1 MPLLS
6 DRRGRPTTLQS
17 RPASLRPVAADEA
30 LAQGVVRAGELVS
43 PVWPL
48 ADYVAVNPF
57 LGLLDRDWLAAR
69 EFLRSVSSCETLPSL
84 THFRSRWRAGGFVAA
99 DIDAAIDELMRDGV
113 AAAGRLDTVAI
124 VDLLA
129 TAPEPELELDDDPA
143 RLRLLAEIV
152 DRCGGGD
159 WPAIVDEEIGKHLSA
174 YYDEGIA
181 LWKNGFSDR
190 PLYTAWQEAAAVDR
204 RPELLGVQ
212 GFRRFVA
219 GLPRQPL
226 EALATLLAHLKV
238 PLTLRERLLAAT
250 ALSVPGWAAWTRY
263 RELAA
268 KRRGEG
274 CDDFTALLAI
284 RLAYDTA
291 IAEAHETRIDWQ
303 VGGLVAPA
311 SAGIPRSVLI
321 RSCLLRAGEIAR
333 RRRLLGDIAGGSPSP
348 SPRAGLAHLVF
359 CIDVRSERM
368 RRAIEQQRAGLRT
381 SGFAGFFGVPM
392 ELVPWGE
399 RTGTS
404 HAPAPLTP
412 SLRVHE
418 GPAVHHAAATS
429 LARRTCRRGWRIA
442 WQGFKK
448 SATASFAFVE
458 TCGLLWGLDL
468 VRRSLRLALPAA
480 DPRFDGVD
488 ATDREAFGP
497 LIHDRRTG
505 PYGERLV
512 ELAAGILRSLH
523 LPDLDTPLVVLC
535 GHASRTVNNPLK
547 AALDCGACC
556 GHSGE
561 ANSRVAAR
569 LLNLPAIRRA
579 LAAQGLVV
587 PQGLHFLAAVHNTT
601 TDEITICDRAAVPT
615 SHATAVAE
623 LERRLA
629 VAAGSVRRERLPAL
643 GSRNESDLMR
653 RSRDWSELQPE
664 WGLAG
669 NWAIVIGPRTLT
681 EAADLEGGVFL
692 HEYDATR
699 DTDGGALEGIMTAP
713 LVVTH
718 WINMQYY
725 ASTVDNR
732 RYGAGTKAIHSVVG
746 GFGLMAGG
754 SGDLLTGLPLESLA
768 DGGGWRHEP
777 LRLQAVIA
785 AGRDRVAAIV
795 AKHALLEQLVTNDW
809 LTIIAVEEGRCF
821 RLTRRLAWQP
831 LHVPGASRP
840 PAGPPV
846 AEPRAKG

>member
-1 MPLLS
+1 MPLLRDS
-6 DRRGRPTTLQS
+6 RSRPATPQP
-17 RPASLRPVAADEA
+17 RPASLRPVAADES
-30 LAQGVVRAGELVS
+30 LAQAVGRTAGLVA

-57 LGLLDRDWLAAR
+57 LGLVDRAWLAAR
-69 EFLRSVSSCETLPSL
+69 EFLRSVSACETLPSL
-84 THFRSRWRAGGFVAA
+84 GHFRSRWLAGSFAAA

-113 AAAGRLDTVAI
+113 AAAGRLDTAAI
-124 VDLLA
+124 VELLA
-129 TAPEPELELDDDPA
+129 ATAEPDLEPADDPA
-143 RLRLLAEIV
+143 RLRPLAEIV
-152 DRCGGGD
+152 ERCGGGD
-159 WPAIVDEEIGKHLSA
+159 WSAIVHEEIGKHLA
-174 YYDEGIA
+174 AVYDEGIA
-181 LWKNGFSDR
+181 PWKSRDSGL
-190 PLYTAWQEAAAVDR
+190 PLYAAWQEAAALDR
-204 RPELLGVQ
+204 RLELLGVK

-219 GLPRQPL
+219 GLPSQPL
-226 EALATLLAHLKV
+226 EAIATLLAHLRV
-238 PLTLRERLLAAT
+238 PLSLRERLLAAT

-268 KRRGEG
+268 ERRGEA
-274 CDDFTALLAI
+274 CDDFTALVAI

-311 SAGIPRSVLI
+311 SAGLPRSVLI

-333 RRRLLGDIAGGSPSP
+333 RRRLLGDLTGGSPSRP
-348 SPRAGLAHLVF
+348 PRAGLAHLVF
-359 CIDVRSERM
+359 CIDVRSEPM
-368 RRAIEQQRAGLRT
+368 RRAVEGQDAGLRT

-399 RTGTS
+399 LTGSS

-418 GPAVHHAAATS
+418 GPVCHHAAATS
-429 LARRTCRRGWRIA
+429 LARRTGRRGWRIA
-442 WQGFKK
+442 WQSFKK

-468 VRRSLRLALPAA
+468 VRRSLGLGSPAA
-480 DPRFDGVD
+480 DPRFDGV
-488 ATDREAFGP
+488 AAADREAFGP
-497 LIHDRRTG
+497 VIDDASLTG
-505 PYGERLV
+505 PSSERLV
-512 ELAAGILRSLH
+512 DLAAGILRGLH

-561 ANSRVAAR
+561 ANSRAAAR

-579 LAAQGLVV
+579 LAARGLVV
-587 PQGLHFLAAVHNTT
+587 PEGLYFLAAVHDTT
-601 TDEITICDRAAVPT
+601 TDEIRICDRAAVPAIQ
-615 SHATAVAE
+615 ATAVAY

-629 VAAGSVRRERLPAL
+629 VAAGTVRRERLPAL
-643 GSRNESDLMR
+643 GGRDEADLMR

-669 NWAIVIGPRTLT
+669 NWAIVIGPRTLS
-681 EAADLEGGVFL
+681 APADLEGGVFL
-692 HEYDATR
+692 HEYDAAR
-699 DTDGGALEGIMTAP
+699 DADGTALEGIMTAP
-713 LVVTH
+713 LVVSH

-754 SGDLLTGLPLESLA
+754 GGDLLTGLPLQSLA
-768 DGGGWRHEP
+768 DGSGWRHEP

-785 AGRDRVAAIV
+785 AGRDRIAAIV
-795 AKHALLEQLVTNDW
+795 AKHTLLEQLVANDW

-831 LHVPGASRP
+831 LHVGA
-840 PAGPPV
+840 
-846 AEPRAKG
+846 RA

>member
-6 DRRGRPTTLQS
+6 DRRGRPATLQP
-17 RPASLRPVAADEA
+17 RPASLRPVAADES
-30 LAQGVVRAGELVS
+30 LAQAVVRTGGLVS

-57 LGLLDRDWLAAR
+57 LGLVDRDWLAAR
-69 EFLRSVSSCETLPSL
+69 EFLRSVSSCETLPAL
-84 THFRSRWRAGGFVAA
+84 AHFRSRWQAGGFAA
-99 DIDAAIDELMRDGV
+99 TDIDAAIDELMRDGV
-113 AAAGRLDTVAI
+113 TAAGRLDTAAI
-124 VDLLA
+124 VDLLTA
-129 TAPEPELELDDDPA
+129 TVEPDLEPDDNPA
-143 RLRLLAEIV
+143 RLRPLAEIV
-152 DRCGGGD
+152 ERCGSSD
-159 WPAIVDEEIGKHLSA
+159 WPAIVHEEIGKHLSA
-174 YYDEGIA
+174 HYDEGIA
-181 LWKNGFSDR
+181 LWKNGSSDR
-190 PLYTAWQEAAAVDR
+190 PLYTAWHEAAAVDR
-204 RPELLGVQ
+204 RLELLGVD

-219 GLPRQPL
+219 DLPSQPL
-226 EALATLLAHLKV
+226 EALATLLAHLRV
-238 PLTLRERLLAAT
+238 PLALRERLLAST
-250 ALSVPGWAAWTRY
+250 AFSVPGWAAWTRY

-268 KRRGEG
+268 GRRGEA
-274 CDDFTALLAI
+274 CDDFTSLLAI

-311 SAGIPRSVLI
+311 SAGIPRSILI

-333 RRRLLGDIAGGSPSP
+333 RRRLLGDVAGGSPSRP
-348 SPRAGLAHLVF
+348 PRAGLAHLVF

-399 RTGTS
+399 RTGSS

-418 GPAVHHAAATS
+418 GPACHHAAATS
-429 LARRTCRRGWRIA
+429 LARRTGRRGWRIA

-448 SATASFAFVE
+448 SAAASFAFVE
-458 TCGLLWGLDL
+458 TCGLFWGLDL
-468 VRRSLRLALPAA
+468 VRRSLRLASPAA
-480 DPRFDGVD
+480 DPRFDGVA

-497 LIHDRRTG
+497 LIDDQPLTG

-512 ELAAGILRSLH
+512 ELAAGILRGLH

-535 GHASRTVNNPLK
+535 GHVSRTVNNPLK

-579 LAAQGLVV
+579 LAARGLVV
-587 PQGLHFLAAVHNTT
+587 PQGLHFLAAVHDTT
-601 TDEITICDRAAVPT
+601 TDEITICDRAAVPA
-615 SHATAVAE
+615 SHATAVVE

-629 VAAGSVRRERLPAL
+629 VAAGTVRRERLPAL
-643 GSRNESDLMR
+643 GGRDESDLVR

-669 NWAIVIGPRTLT
+669 NWAIVIGPRALS

-692 HEYDATR
+692 HEYDAAR
-699 DTDGGALEGIMTAP
+699 DGDGAALEGIMTAP
-713 LVVTH
+713 LVVSH

-754 SGDLLTGLPLESLA
+754 GGDLLTGLPLQSLA
-768 DGGGWRHEP
+768 DGSGWRHEP

-785 AGRDRVAAIV
+785 AGRDRIAAIV
-795 AKHALLEQLVTNDW
+795 GKHTLLEQLVTNDW

-831 LHVPGASRP
+831 LHVGSR
-840 PAGPPV
+840 V
-846 AEPRAKG
+846 

>member
-1 MPLLS
+1 MPLLRDFPS
-6 DRRGRPTTLQS
+6 RPATLQP
-17 RPASLRPVAADEA
+17 RPASLRPVAADES
-30 LAQGVVRAGELVS
+30 LAQTVVRTGGLVS

-57 LGLLDRDWLAAR
+57 LGLVDRDWLAAR
-69 EFLRSVSSCETLPSL
+69 EFLRSVSACETLPSV
-84 THFRSRWRAGGFVAA
+84 THFRSRWLAGGFTAA

-113 AAAGRLDTVAI
+113 AAAGRLDTTAI
-124 VDLLA
+124 VDLLTA
-129 TAPEPELELDDDPA
+129 TPEPELESADDPA
-143 RLRLLAEIV
+143 RLRPLAEIV
-152 DRCGGGD
+152 ERCGGGD
-159 WPAIVDEEIGKHLSA
+159 WPAIVHEEIGKHLA
-174 YYDEGIA
+174 AAYDEGIA
-181 LWKNGFSDR
+181 PWKNGLRDR
-190 PLYTAWQEAAAVDR
+190 SLYTTWQEAAALDCR
-204 RPELLGVQ
+204 LEFLGVK

-219 GLPRQPL
+219 GLPSQPL
-226 EALATLLAHLKV
+226 EAIATLLAHLRV
-238 PLTLRERLLAAT
+238 PLALRERLLAAT

-268 KRRGEG
+268 ERRGEV
-274 CDDFTALLAI
+274 CDDFTSLLAI

-311 SAGIPRSVLI
+311 PAGIPRSVLI

-333 RRRLLGDIAGGSPSP
+333 RRRLLGDLAGGSPSR

-368 RRAIEQQRAGLRT
+368 RRAVEQQRAGLRT

-399 RTGTS
+399 LTGSS

-418 GPAVHHAAATS
+418 GPACHHAAATS
-429 LARRTCRRGWRIA
+429 LARRTGRRGWRIA

-448 SATASFAFVE
+448 SAAASFAFVE
-458 TCGLLWGLDL
+458 TCGLFWGLDL
-468 VRRSLRLALPAA
+468 VRRSLRLASPAA
-480 DPRFDGVD
+480 DPRFDGVA

-497 LIHDRRTG
+497 LIDDQPLTG

-512 ELAAGILRSLH
+512 ELAAGILRGLH

-579 LAAQGLVV
+579 LAARGMVV
-587 PQGLHFLAAVHNTT
+587 PKDVHFLAAVHDTT
-601 TDEITICDRAAVPT
+601 TDEITICDRAAVPA

-629 VAAGSVRRERLPAL
+629 VAAGTVRRERLPAL
-643 GSRNESDLMR
+643 GGRDESDLVR

-669 NWAIVIGPRTLT
+669 NWAVVIGPRTLS

-692 HEYDATR
+692 HEYDAAR
-699 DTDGGALEGIMTAP
+699 DADGGALEGIMTAP
-713 LVVTH
+713 LVVSH

-754 SGDLLTGLPLESLA
+754 GGDLLTGLPLQSLA
-768 DGGGWRHEP
+768 DGSGWRHEP

-785 AGRDRVAAIV
+785 AGRDRIAAIV
-795 AKHALLEQLVTNDW
+795 GKHTLLEQLVTNDW
-809 LTIIAVEEGRCF
+809 LTLIAVEEGRCF

-831 LHVPGASRP
+831 LHVG
-840 PAGPPV
+840 G
-846 AEPRAKG
+846 RA

>member
-6 DRRGRPTTLQS
+6 DRRGRPATLQP
-17 RPASLRPVAADEA
+17 RPASLRPVAADES
-30 LAQGVVRAGELVS
+30 LAQAVVRTGGLVS

-57 LGLLDRDWLAAR
+57 LGLVDRDWLAAR

-84 THFRSRWRAGGFVAA
+84 AHFRSRWLAGGFAAA

-113 AAAGRLDTVAI
+113 ATAGRLDTAAI
-124 VDLLA
+124 VDLLTA
-129 TAPEPELELDDDPA
+129 TAEPELESADDPA
-143 RLRLLAEIV
+143 RLRPLAEIV
-152 DRCGGGD
+152 ERCGGGD
-159 WPAIVDEEIGKHLSA
+159 WPAIVHEEIGKHLA
-174 YYDEGIA
+174 AAYDEGIA
-181 LWKNGFSDR
+181 PWKNGLRDR
-190 PLYTAWQEAAAVDR
+190 PLYAAWQEAAALDGRLEV
-204 RPELLGVQ
+204 LGVK

-219 GLPRQPL
+219 GLPSQPL
-226 EALATLLAHLKV
+226 EAIATLLAHLRV
-238 PLTLRERLLAAT
+238 PLALRERLLATT

-268 KRRGEG
+268 GRRGEA

-303 VGGLVAPA
+303 VGGPVAPA

-333 RRRLLGDIAGGSPSP
+333 RRRLLDGLAGGSPSA
-348 SPRAGLAHLVF
+348 PRAGLAHLVF

-399 RTGTS
+399 LTGSS

-418 GPAVHHAAATS
+418 GPACHHAAATS
-429 LARRTCRRGWRIA
+429 LERRTGRRGWRIA

-448 SATASFAFVE
+448 SAAASFAFVE
-458 TCGLLWGLDL
+458 TCGLFWGLDL
-468 VRRSLRLALPAA
+468 VRRSLRLASPAA
-480 DPRFDGVD
+480 DPRFDGVA

-497 LIHDRRTG
+497 LIDEAALTG

-512 ELAAGILRSLH
+512 ELAAGILRGLH

-569 LLNLPAIRRA
+569 LLNLPSVRRA
-579 LAAQGLVV
+579 LAARGLVV
-587 PQGLHFLAAVHNTT
+587 PEDVHCLAAVHDTT
-601 TDEITICDRAAVPT
+601 TDEITICDRAAVPAR
-615 SHATAVAE
+615 HATAVVE

-643 GSRNESDLMR
+643 GGRYESDLVR

-669 NWAIVIGPRTLT
+669 NWAIVIGPRTLS
-681 EAADLEGGVFL
+681 EAADLEGSVFL
-692 HEYDATR
+692 HEYDAVR
-699 DTDGGALEGIMTAP
+699 DADGGALEGIMTAP
-713 LVVTH
+713 LVVSH

-754 SGDLLTGLPLESLA
+754 GGDLLTGLPLQSLA
-768 DGGGWRHEP
+768 DGSGWRHEP

-785 AGRDRVAAIV
+785 AGRDRITAIV
-795 AKHALLEQLVTNDW
+795 GKHTLLEQLVTNDW

-831 LHVPGASRP
+831 LHVG
-840 PAGPPV
+840 G
-846 AEPRAKG
+846 RA

>member
-1 MPLLS
+1 MPLLR
-6 DRRGRPTTLQS
+6 DGRSRPAAPQP
-17 RPASLRPVAADEA
+17 RPASLRPVAADES
-30 LAQGVVRAGELVS
+30 LAQAVGRTAGLVA

-57 LGLLDRDWLAAR
+57 LGLVDRDWLAAR
-69 EFLRSVSSCETLPSL
+69 EFLRSVSACETLPSL
-84 THFRSRWRAGGFVAA
+84 GHFRSRWLAGSFTAA

-113 AAAGRLDTVAI
+113 AAAGRLDTAAI

-129 TAPEPELELDDDPA
+129 ATAEPDLEPADDPA
-143 RLRLLAEIV
+143 RLRPLAEIV
-152 DRCGGGD
+152 ERCGGGD
-159 WPAIVDEEIGKHLSA
+159 WSAIVHEEIGKHLA
-174 YYDEGIA
+174 AAYDEGIA
-181 LWKNGFSDR
+181 PWKNGFRDR
-190 PLYTAWQEAAAVDR
+190 PLYTAWQEAAALDR
-204 RPELLGVQ
+204 RLELLGVK

-219 GLPRQPL
+219 GLPSQPL
-226 EALATLLAHLKV
+226 EAIATLLAHLRV
-238 PLTLRERLLAAT
+238 PLSLRERLLAAT
-250 ALSVPGWAAWTRY
+250 AVSVPGWAAWTRY

-268 KRRGEG
+268 ERRGEA
-274 CDDFTALLAI
+274 CDDFTALVAI

-311 SAGIPRSVLI
+311 SAGIPRSVSI

-333 RRRLLGDIAGGSPSP
+333 RRRLLGDLAGGSPSRP
-348 SPRAGLAHLVF
+348 PRAGLAHLVF
-359 CIDVRSERM
+359 CIDVRSEPM
-368 RRAIEQQRAGLRT
+368 RRAVEGQDAGLRT

-399 RTGTS
+399 LTGSS

-412 SLRVHE
+412 SLQVHE
-418 GPAVHHAAATS
+418 GPACHHAAATS
-429 LARRTCRRGWRIA
+429 LARRTGRRGWRIG
-442 WQGFKK
+442 WQSFKK

-468 VRRSLRLALPAA
+468 VRRSLGLGSPAA
-480 DPRFDGVD
+480 DPRFDGV
-488 ATDREAFGP
+488 AAADREAFGP
-497 LIHDRRTG
+497 VIDDASLTG
-505 PYGERLV
+505 PSSERLV
-512 ELAAGILRSLH
+512 DLAAGILRGLH

-561 ANSRVAAR
+561 ANSRAAAR

-579 LAAQGLVV
+579 LVARGLVV
-587 PQGLHFLAAVHNTT
+587 PEGLYFLAAVHDTT
-601 TDEITICDRAAVPT
+601 TDEITIPDRAAVPAN
-615 SHATAVAE
+615 HATAVAE

-629 VAAGSVRRERLPAL
+629 VAAGIVRRERLPAF
-643 GSRNESDLMR
+643 GGRHEADLMR

-669 NWAIVIGPRTLT
+669 NWAIVIGPRTLS
-681 EAADLEGGVFL
+681 APADLEGGVFL
-692 HEYDATR
+692 HEYDAAR
-699 DTDGGALEGIMTAP
+699 DADGTALEGIMTAP
-713 LVVTH
+713 LVVSH

-746 GFGLMAGG
+746 GFGLVAGG
-754 SGDLLTGLPLESLA
+754 GGDLLTGLPLQSLA
-768 DGGGWRHEP
+768 DGSGWRHEP

-785 AGRDRVAAIV
+785 AGRDRIVAIV
-795 AKHALLEQLVTNDW
+795 GKHTLLEQLVANDW
-809 LTIIAVEEGRCF
+809 LTIIAVEEGRFF

-831 LHVPGASRP
+831 LHVG
-840 PAGPPV
+840 V
-846 AEPRAKG
+846 RA

>member
-1 MPLLS
+1 MPLLQDS
-6 DRRGRPTTLQS
+6 RGRQATP
-17 RPASLRPVAADEA
+17 RPWPASLRPVAVDDSLVEA
-30 LAQGVVRAGELVS
+30 LGRTARLVT

-48 ADYVAVNPF
+48 TDYVAVNPF
-57 LGLLDRDWLAAR
+57 LGLVDHDWLAAR
-69 EFLRSVSSCETLPSL
+69 EFLRSVSVCETLPSL
-84 THFRSRWRAGGFVAA
+84 GHFRSRWQAGGFVAA
-99 DIDAAIDELMRDGV
+99 DIDAAIDELLHDGV
-113 AAAGRLDTVAI
+113 SAAGRLDSAAI
-124 VDLLA
+124 VGLLA
-129 TAPEPELELDDDPA
+129 TATESEPESADDPA
-143 RLRLLAEIV
+143 RLRPLAEIV
-152 DRCGGGD
+152 ERCGGGD
-159 WPAIVDEEIGKHLSA
+159 WSAIVREEIGKHLA
-174 YYDEGIA
+174 TAYDEGIA
-181 LWKNGFSDR
+181 PWKNGYPER

-204 RPELLGVQ
+204 RLELLGVK

-219 GLPRQPL
+219 GLPSQPL
-226 EALATLLAHLKV
+226 EALATLLAHLRV
-238 PLTLRERLLAAT
+238 PLLLRERLLAAT
-250 ALSVPGWAAWTRY
+250 ALAVPGWAAWTRY

-268 KRRGEG
+268 ERRGAA
-274 CDDFTALLAI
+274 CDDFTALVAI

-303 VGGLVAPA
+303 AGGLVAPA
-311 SAGIPRSVLI
+311 SAGIPRGVLI

-333 RRRLLGDIAGGSPSP
+333 RRHLLGSLAANASPP
-348 SPRAGLAHLVF
+348 PRAGLAHLVF

-399 RTGTS
+399 LTGSS

-412 SLRVHE
+412 SLRVQE
-418 GPAVHHAAATS
+418 GPACHHAAATS
-429 LARRTCRRGWRIA
+429 LARRTSRRGWRIA

-448 SATASFAFVE
+448 SAAASFAFVE
-458 TCGLLWGLDL
+458 TCGLLWGIDL
-468 VRRSLRLALPAA
+468 VRRSLGIGWPATE
-480 DPRFDGVD
+480 PRFDGV
-488 ATDREAFGP
+488 AAADRAAYGP
-497 LIHDRRTG
+497 RIDDRPLTG
-505 PYGERLV
+505 PAGEHLFD
-512 ELAAGILRSLH
+512 LAAGILRGLH

-569 LLNLPAIRRA
+569 LLNLPAVRGA
-579 LAAQGLVV
+579 LVARGLEV
-587 PQGLHFLAAVHNTT
+587 PAGLYFLAAVHDTT
-601 TDEITICDRAAVPT
+601 TDEITICDREAIPA
-615 SHATAVAE
+615 SHATALVE

-629 VAAGSVRRERLPAL
+629 VAAGAVRQERLPTL
-643 GSRNESDLMR
+643 GGRDQADLVR

-669 NWAIVIGPRTLT
+669 NWAIVIGPRTLS
-681 EAADLEGGVFL
+681 AAANLEGAAFL
-692 HEYDATR
+692 HEYDAAR
-699 DTDGGALEGIMTAP
+699 DADGAALEGIMTAP
-713 LVVTH
+713 LVVSH

-725 ASTVDNR
+725 ASTVDNQ

-754 SGDLLTGLPLESLA
+754 GGDLLTGLPLQSLT
-768 DGGGWRHEP
+768 DGSGWRHEP

-785 AGRDRVAAIV
+785 AGRERIAAIIG
-795 AKHALLEQLVTNDW
+795 KHALLEQLATNDW

-831 LHVPGASRP
+831 LHVGGRQSQPVSRWD
-840 PAGPPV
+840 
-846 AEPRAKG
+846 

>member
-1 MPLLS
+1 MPLLRDS
-6 DRRGRPTTLQS
+6 RSRPATPQP
-17 RPASLRPVAADEA
+17 RPASLRPVAADES
-30 LAQGVVRAGELVS
+30 LAQAVGRTAGLVA

-57 LGLLDRDWLAAR
+57 LGLVDRDWLAAR
-69 EFLRSVSSCETLPSL
+69 EFLRSVSACETLPSL
-84 THFRSRWRAGGFVAA
+84 GHFRSRWLAGSFTAA

-113 AAAGRLDTVAI
+113 AAAGRLDTAAI

-129 TAPEPELELDDDPA
+129 ATAEPDLEPADDPA
-143 RLRLLAEIV
+143 RLRPLAEIV
-152 DRCGGGD
+152 ERCGGGD
-159 WPAIVDEEIGKHLSA
+159 WSAIVHEEIGKHLA
-174 YYDEGIA
+174 AAYDEGIA
-181 LWKNGFSDR
+181 PWKSRDSGL
-190 PLYTAWQEAAAVDR
+190 PLYAAWQEAAALDR
-204 RPELLGVQ
+204 RLELLGVK

-219 GLPRQPL
+219 GLPSQPL
-226 EALATLLAHLKV
+226 EAIATLLAHLRV
-238 PLTLRERLLAAT
+238 PLSLRERLLAAT

-268 KRRGEG
+268 ERRGEA
-274 CDDFTALLAI
+274 CDDFTALVAI

-311 SAGIPRSVLI
+311 SAGIPRSVLV

-333 RRRLLGDIAGGSPSP
+333 RRRLLGDLAGGSPSRP
-348 SPRAGLAHLVF
+348 PRAGLAHLVF
-359 CIDVRSERM
+359 CIDVRSEPM
-368 RRAIEQQRAGLRT
+368 RRAVEGQDAGLRT

-399 RTGTS
+399 LTGSS
-404 HAPAPLTP
+404 HAPAPLAP

-418 GPAVHHAAATS
+418 GPVCHHAAATS
-429 LARRTCRRGWRIA
+429 LERRTGRRGWRIA
-442 WQGFKK
+442 WQSFKK

-468 VRRSLRLALPAA
+468 VRRSLGLGSPAA
-480 DPRFDGVD
+480 DPRFDGV
-488 ATDREAFGP
+488 AAADREAFGP
-497 LIHDRRTG
+497 VIDDASLTG
-505 PYGERLV
+505 PSSERLV
-512 ELAAGILRSLH
+512 DLAAGILRGLH

-579 LAAQGLVV
+579 LAARGLVV
-587 PQGLHFLAAVHNTT
+587 PEGLYFLAAVHDTT
-601 TDEITICDRAAVPT
+601 TDEIRICDRAAVPA
-615 SHATAVAE
+615 SQATAVAY

-629 VAAGSVRRERLPAL
+629 VAAGTVRRERLPAL
-643 GSRNESDLMR
+643 GGRDEADLMR

-669 NWAIVIGPRTLT
+669 NWAIVIGPRTLS
-681 EAADLEGGVFL
+681 APADLEGGVFL
-692 HEYDATR
+692 HEYAAGRDA
-699 DTDGGALEGIMTAP
+699 DGTALEGIMTAP
-713 LVVTH
+713 LVVSH

-754 SGDLLTGLPLESLA
+754 GGDLLTGLPLQSLA
-768 DGGGWRHEP
+768 DGSGWRHEP

-785 AGRDRVAAIV
+785 AGRDRIAAIV
-795 AKHALLEQLVTNDW
+795 GKHTLLEQLVANDW

-821 RLTRRLAWQP
+821 RLTRRIAWQP
-831 LHVPGASRP
+831 LHVPG
-840 PAGPPV
+840 
-846 AEPRAKG
+846 RA

>member
-1 MPLLS
+1 MPLLR
-6 DRRGRPTTLQS
+6 DGRS
-17 RPASLRPVAADEA
+17 RPATPQPRPVSLRPVAADES
-30 LAQGVVRAGELVS
+30 LAQAVVRTGGLVS

-57 LGLLDRDWLAAR
+57 LGLVDRDWLAAR
-69 EFLRSVSSCETLPSL
+69 EFLRSVSACETLPSL
-84 THFRSRWRAGGFVAA
+84 THFRSRWLAGGFAAA

-113 AAAGRLDTVAI
+113 TAAGRLDTAAI
-124 VDLLA
+124 VELLA
-129 TAPEPELELDDDPA
+129 ATAEPDLEPADDPA
-143 RLRLLAEIV
+143 RLRPLAEIV
-152 DRCGGGD
+152 ERCGGGD
-159 WPAIVDEEIGKHLSA
+159 WPAIVHEEIGKHLA
-174 YYDEGIA
+174 AAYDEGIA
-181 LWKNGFSDR
+181 PWKNGFRDR

-204 RPELLGVQ
+204 RLELLGVK

-219 GLPRQPL
+219 GLPSKPL
-226 EALATLLAHLKV
+226 EAIATLLAHLRV
-238 PLTLRERLLAAT
+238 PLLLRERLLAAT

-268 KRRGEG
+268 ERRGEA
-274 CDDFTALLAI
+274 CDDFTSLLAI
-284 RLAYDTA
+284 RLAYDVA

-311 SAGIPRSVLI
+311 SAGLPRSVLI
-321 RSCLLRAGEIAR
+321 RSCLVRAGEIAR
-333 RRRLLGDIAGGSPSP
+333 RRRLLGGLTAGSRSQAA
-348 SPRAGLAHLVF
+348 PRAGLAHLVF

-399 RTGTS
+399 LTGSS

-412 SLRVHE
+412 SLRVHD
-418 GPAVHHAAATS
+418 GPAGHHAVATS
-429 LARRTCRRGWRIA
+429 LSRRTGRRGWRIA

-448 SATASFAFVE
+448 SAAASFAFVE

-468 VRRSLRLALPAA
+468 VRRSLGLASPAA
-480 DPRFDGVD
+480 DPRFDGVA
-488 ATDREAFGP
+488 ATDCEAFGP
-497 LIHDRRTG
+497 LIDDQPLTG

-512 ELAAGILRSLH
+512 ELAAGILRGLH

-579 LAAQGLVV
+579 LAARGLVV
-587 PQGLHFLAAVHNTT
+587 PEDVHFLAAVHDTT
-601 TDEITICDRAAVPT
+601 TDEITICDRAAVPV
-615 SHATAVAE
+615 SHATALAE

-643 GSRNESDLMR
+643 GGRHESDLIR

-669 NWAIVIGPRTLT
+669 NWAIVIGPRTLSA
-681 EAADLEGGVFL
+681 AADLEGGVFL
-692 HEYDATR
+692 HEYDAAR
-699 DTDGGALEGIMTAP
+699 DADGAALEGIMTAP
-713 LVVTH
+713 LVVSH

-754 SGDLLTGLPLESLA
+754 GGDLLTGLPLESLA
-768 DGGGWRHEP
+768 DGSGWRHEP

-785 AGRDRVAAIV
+785 AGRDRIAAIV
-795 AKHALLEQLVTNDW
+795 GKHTLLEQLVTNDW

-831 LHVPGASRP
+831 LHVG
-840 PAGPPV
+840 G
-846 AEPRAKG
+846 RA

>member
-1 MPLLS
+1 MPLLN
-6 DRRGRPTTLQS
+6 DRRSRSATPQP
-17 RPASLRPVAADEA
+17 RPASLRPVAADES
-30 LAQGVVRAGELVS
+30 LAQAVVRTAGLVS

-57 LGLLDRDWLAAR
+57 LGLVDRDWLAAR
-69 EFLRSVSSCETLPSL
+69 EFLRSVSACETLPSL
-84 THFRSRWRAGGFVAA
+84 GHYRRRWREGGFAAA
-99 DIDAAIDELMRDGV
+99 DIDAAIDELLRDGV
-113 AAAGRLDTVAI
+113 TAVGRLETAALVE
-124 VDLLA
+124 LLA
-129 TAPEPELELDDDPA
+129 ATTEPELELPDDPG
-143 RLRLLAEIV
+143 RLRPLAEIV
-152 DRCGGGD
+152 ERCGGGD
-159 WPAIVDEEIGKHLSA
+159 WSAIVHEEIGKHLAAA
-174 YYDEGIA
+174 YDAGIA
-181 LWKNGFSDR
+181 PWKNGFRDR
-190 PLYTAWQEAAAVDR
+190 PPYAAWHEAAAIDR
-204 RPELLGVQ
+204 RLELLGVR

-219 GLPRQPL
+219 GLPSRPL
-226 EALATLLAHLKV
+226 EAIATLLAHLRV

-268 KRRGEG
+268 GRRGEA

-284 RLAYDTA
+284 RLAYDVA

-303 VGGLVAPA
+303 MGGLVAPV
-311 SAGIPRSVLI
+311 SAGLPRSVLI
-321 RSCLLRAGEIAR
+321 RSCLLRAGEIAK
-333 RRRLLGDIAGGSPSP
+333 RRRLLGGLAAGSMS
-348 SPRAGLAHLVF
+348 SAAPRAGLAHLVF

-368 RRAIEQQRAGLRT
+368 RRAVEQQRAGLRT

-399 RTGTS
+399 LTGSS

-418 GPAVHHAAATS
+418 VPVCHHAAATS
-429 LARRTCRRGWRIA
+429 LARRTGRRGWRIA

-448 SATASFAFVE
+448 SAAASFAFVE
-458 TCGLLWGLDL
+458 TCGLFWGLDL
-468 VRRSLRLALPAA
+468 VRRSLGLASPAA
-480 DPRFDGVD
+480 DPRFDGV
-488 ATDREAFGP
+488 AAADREAFGP
-497 LIHDRRTG
+497 LLDEAAVTG
-505 PYGERLV
+505 PSGERLV
-512 ELAAGILRSLH
+512 DLAAGILRGLH

-561 ANSRVAAR
+561 ANSRAAAR
-569 LLNLPAIRRA
+569 LLNLPAVRRA
-579 LAAQGLVV
+579 LAGRGLAV
-587 PQGLHFLAAVHNTT
+587 PEGLHFLAAVHDTT
-601 TDEITICDRAAVPT
+601 TDEITICDRAAVPV
-615 SHATAVAE
+615 SHATALVE
-623 LERRLA
+623 LDRRLA

-643 GSRNESDLMR
+643 GGRDESDLIR

-669 NWAIVIGPRTLT
+669 NWAIVIGPRTLS

-692 HEYDATR
+692 HEYDAAR
-699 DTDGGALEGIMTAP
+699 DADGGALEGIMTAP
-713 LVVTH
+713 LVVSH

-754 SGDLLTGLPLESLA
+754 SGDLLTGLPLQSLA
-768 DGGGWRHEP
+768 DGSGWRHEP

-785 AGRDRVAAIV
+785 AARDRIAAIV
-795 AKHALLEQLVTNDW
+795 GKHPLLEQLVANDW

-831 LHVPGASRP
+831 VHVG
-840 PAGPPV
+840 G
-846 AEPRAKG
+846 RA